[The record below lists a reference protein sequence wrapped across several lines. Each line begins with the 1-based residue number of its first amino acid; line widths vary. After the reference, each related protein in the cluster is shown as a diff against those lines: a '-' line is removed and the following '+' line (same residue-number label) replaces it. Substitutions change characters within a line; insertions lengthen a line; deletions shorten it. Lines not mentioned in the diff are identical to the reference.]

1 MGFLD
6 NLKDKAEEFGEKAKD
21 GLDAARDKA
30 AGFVDD
36 VKDKMD
42 RDDDTPGET
51 SVPAA
56 PAEPVASDYS
66 PEAVEEASFGIN
78 DAVTDATETVDTS
91 AANAADTG
99 LDPFG
104 EPSQATEVGYDET
117 LTTPQVKTD
126 SDSA

>member
-21 GLDAARDKA
+21 GFDAARDKA

-42 RDDDTPGET
+42 GDDTPGEA
-51 SVPAA
+51 SA